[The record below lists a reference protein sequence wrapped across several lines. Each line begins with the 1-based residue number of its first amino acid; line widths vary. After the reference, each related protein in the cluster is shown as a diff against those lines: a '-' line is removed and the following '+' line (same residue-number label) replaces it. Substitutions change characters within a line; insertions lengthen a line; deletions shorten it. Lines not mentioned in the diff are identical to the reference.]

1 VDKSVTPLLDV
12 AKTGIIVFKL
22 IVAVSAMTLPDYVA
36 ISVLFALML
45 WGVAGLA
52 RHKFKL

>member
-1 VDKSVTPLLDV
+1 VTPLLDV
-12 AKTGIIVFKL
+12 AKPGIIVFKL